1 MREKTRR
8 MIPGVFVSAAI
19 LSALLASGCP
29 KQQEIVFPT
38 TEGKAEPAE
47 AAKPQPMSPP
57 PGPQPVEK
65 PASPTPVGSQH
76 PVLSGETVLDPA
88 VPHDAKM
95 IQTRLADLGLY
106 KGKIDG
112 VWGRNSRA
120 ALKSFKEKS
129 GLSDP
134 ERWDKETQIQLF
146 LGVSLAPQP
155 ASGVSLTPISSGE
168 TLLDPAVPHDAK
180 LIQTRLAELGL
191 YRGTI
196 DGVWGRNS
204 RAALRAFKEKHSLA
218 DPEAWD
224 RDTQILL
231 FRETGK

>member
-1 MREKTRR
+1 MGKKTRR
-8 MIPGVFVSAAI
+8 ILPSVIFLSAI
-19 LSALLASGCP
+19 LSALLISGCP
-29 KQQEIVFPT
+29 KKQETVSPT
-38 TEGKAEPAE
+38 TEGKAETTE
-47 AAKPQPMSPP
+47 AAKPEPVSPP
-57 PGPQPVEK
+57 AGTPPAEK
-65 PASPTPVGSQH
+65 PVLPAPAASQH
-76 PVLSGETVLDPA
+76 PVLTGETLLDPA
-88 VPHDAKM
+88 VPYDAKL

-155 ASGVSLTPISSGE
+155 ASGTGLNPISSGE
-168 TLLDPAVPHDAK
+168 TLLDPAVPRDAK
-180 LIQTRLAELGL
+180 MIQTRLAELGF